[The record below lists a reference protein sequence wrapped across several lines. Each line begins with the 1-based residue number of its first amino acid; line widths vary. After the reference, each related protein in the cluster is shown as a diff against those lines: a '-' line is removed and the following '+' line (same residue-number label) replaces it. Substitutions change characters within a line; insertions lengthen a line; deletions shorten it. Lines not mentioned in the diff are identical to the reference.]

1 MRPWP
6 GLCVFTNSDDKGRL
20 CPKIVAAILHLKS
33 ILRVSKILTKIGLL
47 GLDLLQ
53 PETYMSRG
61 LYPGVV

>member
-1 MRPWP
+1 MQQWL
-6 GLCVFTNSDDKGRL
+6 GLCVFMKWDGKGRL